1 MRLAHEEHKALAES
15 IRARLIQS
23 VSQKKAKL
31 MREKE
36 QLDIG
41 DSNALLLHPNQFSIA
56 HPASPGGPTAPR
68 KTRHARNRI
77 VDPDEMPSAAA
88 AQENRR
94 KRKAA
99 FEELDNGSP
108 TPASRH
114 ADAGNRSPYR
124 DARAKTVYHQQE
136 APVYTIDKLF
146 GEKELAMNMNSAA
159 IAAQNFLIKFKNQ
172 PNGTAPNGS
181 TNEPTDTETGD
192 TTTATNPT
200 QSTDAPD
207 ADDDAVT
214 PAAPDMDR
222 TVSHHATRGATRSAL
237 TDLATVASALPA
249 TAPFILPLPFASKAN
264 ATAPPPPPIPAAEA
278 DADLAFMTRA
288 TTTLDPADDLSAQ
301 NDRLLAAAVAPQPA
315 RHFEYRAP
323 SFGIDGTIEGS
334 GLQSGFAAQLA
345 RMGIGGV
352 PMSAQSSGAP
362 SEAGFG
368 GVAMSRN
375 GSATGGAVA
384 MRRTGSAVGA
394 GGAFLGNAE
403 GRRGRRREG

>member
-1 MRLAHEEHKALAES
+1 MAHEEHKALAES

-23 VSQKKAKL
+23 VNQKKAKL

-41 DSNALLLHPNQFSIA
+41 DSNALLLHPSQFSIA

-77 VDPDEMPSAAA
+77 VDPDELPSAAA

-124 DARAKTVYHQQE
+124 DARAKIIYHQQE
-136 APVYTIDKLF
+136 APVYTVDKLF
-146 GEKELAMNMNSAA
+146 TEKELAMNMNNAA
-159 IAAQNFLIKFKNQ
+159 IAAQHFLLQLKNQ
-172 PNGTAPNGS
+172 PNGTATNGS
-181 TNEPTDTETGD
+181 TNAHIDGEDHNTGSGNA
-192 TTTATNPT
+192 ATN
-200 QSTDAPD
+200 DAAD
-207 ADDDAVT
+207 ASDDAT
-214 PAAPDMDR
+214 PAMAPDMDR

-237 TDLATVASALPA
+237 ADLATVAERALPA
-249 TAPFILPLPFASKAN
+249 STPFILPLPFASKAN
-264 ATAPPPPPIPAAEA
+264 ATAPPPPPISTVEA

-288 TTTLDPADDLSAQ
+288 SAATDAVDDAAAIAGQ
-301 NDRLLAAAVAPQPA
+301 NDRLLAAAVAPQPT
-315 RHFEYRAP
+315 RHFEYRPP
-323 SFGIDGTIEGS
+323 SFNLETAEISAQPG
-334 GLQSGFAAQLA
+334 GFAAHLA
-345 RMGIGGV
+345 RMGVGGV
-352 PMSAQSSGAP
+352 PMSAQSSVAP

-375 GSATGGAVA
+375 GSATGGAAA
-384 MRRTGSAVGA
+384 MKRTVSAAGTGGA
-394 GGAFLGNAE
+394 AFLGE
-403 GRRGRRREG
+403 GGRRGRRREG